1 MFWRAGAP
9 PAKVR
14 VYRSFSRERF
24 PLPFSPKT
32 ELLRFRTVERSAR
45 ESEAVL
51 PVGSCPGH
59 TPKAARERREDF
71 RVLIQD
77 LGWDAYFEALWREN
91 SEDGCVPARVV
102 SQQRGLWRVAG
113 DFEECWAEPS
123 GKFRKESEAGG
134 DWPAVGDWLSVERR
148 PEKQSALIHQVLARR
163 TRFVRKV
170 AGKQIAE
177 QVIVANIDVALI
189 VAALDGDFNVRR
201 IERYLAQCW
210 ESGARPAIVLNK
222 ADACPES
229 RELAAETERIA
240 MGAPIFLISAKT
252 GEGLDLLV
260 ASFRKGQTIVLLGS
274 SGVGKSTLVNRLLQ
288 EERQTTHAVRA
299 SDSRGRHTTTSRELF
314 LMPGGAMI
322 IDTPGLR
329 ELQLWNAAEG
339 LEESF
344 ADVDQLRSQCRFTDC
359 QHQQEPGCAVEAAIR
374 AGTLATDRLES
385 WRKLQR
391 EQEFLARKVDPEIG
405 AAQKKRIKI
414 SMRQVRR
421 NYQERD
427 KGKN

>member
-1 MFWRAGAP
+1 
-9 PAKVR
+9 
-14 VYRSFSRERF
+14 
-24 PLPFSPKT
+24 
-32 ELLRFRTVERSAR
+32 LLGGIWPEHAR
-45 ESEAVL
+45 M
-51 PVGSCPGH
+51 
-59 TPKAARERREDF
+59 AACERREDF
-71 RVLIQD
+71 HVLIQD
-77 LGWDAYFEALWREN
+77 LGWDAYFEALW
-91 SEDGCVPARVV
+91 SESARDGCVPARVV
-102 SQQRGLWRVAG
+102 SQQRGLWRVVG

-134 DWPAVGDWLSVERR
+134 DWPAVGDWVSVELRA
-148 PEKQSALIHQVLARR
+148 EKQNALIQGVLTRR
-163 TRFVRKV
+163 SRFVRKV

-177 QVIVANIDVALI
+177 QVIVANIDVALV
-189 VAALDGDFNVRR
+189 VAALDGDFNARR

-222 ADACPES
+222 TDACAES
-229 RELAAETERIA
+229 KELAAEIARIA
-240 MGAPIFLISAKT
+240 MGAPIFLVSAKT
-252 GEGLDLLV
+252 GEGLDVLE
-260 ASFRKGQTIVLLGS
+260 ASLRKGQTIVLLGS

-288 EERQTTHAVRA
+288 EERQTTHAVRE

-314 LMPGGAMI
+314 VMPSGAMI

-339 LEESF
+339 LTQTF
-344 ADVDQLRSQCRFTDC
+344 ADVDELASQCRFTNC
-359 QHQQEPGCAVEAAIR
+359 QHQQEPGCAVQAAIG
-374 AGTLATDRLES
+374 ASILDADRLES

-414 SMRQVRR
+414 SMRQVRK